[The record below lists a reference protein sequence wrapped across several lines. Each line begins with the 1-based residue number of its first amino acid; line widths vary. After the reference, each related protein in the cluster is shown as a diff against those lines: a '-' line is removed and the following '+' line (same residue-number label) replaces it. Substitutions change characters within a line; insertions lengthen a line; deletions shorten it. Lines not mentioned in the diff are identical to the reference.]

1 MDQPNNNKSSKK
13 KANKYSTFVKYS
25 SVSTEMIV
33 TLLICAYG
41 GKFLDEY
48 FSTSGPYFTIG
59 FLLFGV
65 FASLFI
71 LIKGLQKISKKGP
84 DNEKKR

>member
-1 MDQPNNNKSSKK
+1 MEKQNSSDEKK
-13 KANKYSTFVKYS
+13 YSKKYSTFIKYS

-33 TLLICAYG
+33 TLLICAFG
-41 GKFLDEY
+41 GKYLDEY
-48 FSTSGPYFTIG
+48 FETKGPYFTIG
-59 FLLFGV
+59 LLLFGV
-65 FASLFI
+65 FASLYI